1 LRDSQA
7 QACPHSQADPQGQ
20 SGPQEQESPQGQTLV
35 VSKAELQLQVD

>member
-7 QACPHSQADPQGQ
+7 QACPHSQADPQEQ